1 MRLKNLNPLE
11 RQTAML
17 LLFAALFNGVVQS
30 LNQTQDI
37 IARKALHA
45 ADWQLMLMTMIW
57 PVANFFSIWW
67 GRLFE
72 RSSHKSRYF
81 LITGIIGRLTLVYAV
96 WLTTMSEY
104 LVLLALLFA
113 SNSLPVSY
121 THLRAHETPEH
132 LVCRLLLEKKKYTT
146 HIYLSHP
153 KTLTLI

>member
-67 GRLFE
+67 GRLF
-72 RSSHKSRYF
+72 
-81 LITGIIGRLTLVYAV
+81 
-96 WLTTMSEY
+96 
-104 LVLLALLFA
+104 
-113 SNSLPVSY
+113 
-121 THLRAHETPEH
+121 
-132 LVCRLLLEKKKYTT
+132 
-146 HIYLSHP
+146 
-153 KTLTLI
+153 